1 MQIGCLGSTVFN
13 VSKEQIKT
21 FTKFT
26 RQGGV
31 NYQKHSR
38 HLQKEFPEFT
48 GIELE
53 SVSLNMVLSSFLGA
67 SPKAEESALYSHMY
81 AGAVLPLVIGG
92 TYYGNFVIQKLKSTG
107 EHTDAAGNFLTVN
120 MSVTLLEY
128 V

>member
-38 HLQKEFPEFT
+38 HLQKELPEFT

-67 SPKAEESALYSHMY
+67 SPKVEESTLYSQMY
-81 AGAVLPLVIGG
+81 AGAVLPLVIGN
-92 TYYGNFVIQKLKSTG
+92 TYYGSFVIEKLKSTG
-107 EHTDAAGNFLTVN
+107 EHTDVSGSFLTIN
-120 MSVTLLEY
+120 ISVTLREY